1 MTRAIADQLA
11 TLLAHPEQAEDLT
24 PAEARALLLQ
34 ASALVL
40 ALAARTGDS
49 PNGNREDRLL
59 TVAEATKR
67 LSVSPDWLYRHA
79 KALPFT
85 VRGPCGLRFSSH
97 GIDRYIRQRQGR

>member
-1 MTRAIADQLA
+1 MTLA
-11 TLLAHPEQAEDLT
+11 QLLADRSRVETLE
-24 PAEARALLLQ
+24 PAEARALLLEV
-34 ASALVL
+34 AGLVL
-40 ALAARTGDS
+40 ALAARAGDS
-49 PNGNREDRLL
+49 PDGTREDRLL

-85 VRGPCGLRFSSH
+85 VRGACGLRFSSH